1 MIQFLLK
8 KVSAFAT
15 KHSPKSHV
23 ILLDF
28 PAWMLGKRTKIIL
41 PNGGFD
47 GDESHGTLVLKESP
61 TKNKSKVMIQTI
73 NGSEI
78 RRSSNHLGCFPKT
91 HRKSWDS
98 RYQISTWLH
107 FLPPAE
113 PLVAAVVVVVVLVV
127 VVASSFFR
135 AFLPPWRN
143 PQGASKLRGWRVTCF

>member
-47 GDESHGTLVLKESP
+47 GDESHGTLVLKKSP
-61 TKNKSKVMIQTI
+61 TKNKSKVMILLMIQKYGDPVT
-73 NGSEI
+73 
-78 RRSSNHLGCFPKT
+78 T
-91 HRKSWDS
+91 WD
-98 RYQISTWLH
+98 L
-107 FLPPAE
+107 FLKPVVYHGIVDTNLNLVTLPA
-113 PLVAAVVVVVVLVV
+113 P
-127 VVASSFFR
+127 
-135 AFLPPWRN
+135 
-143 PQGASKLRGWRVTCF
+143 G